1 MTQVSKKFYNFVQEP
16 CVHVSVVLH
25 NNVDIRS
32 AVEFLKKSKQMTKLE
47 LVKSKVNFS
56 HNIMTLATSL
66 VIRTVIEYCPNVR
79 ELLMPSIT
87 KSWVM
92 DGLCFN
98 MFTNSGT

>member
-1 MTQVSKKFYNFVQEP
+1 
-16 CVHVSVVLH
+16 
-25 NNVDIRS
+25 
-32 AVEFLKKSKQMTKLE
+32 MTKLE
-47 LVKSKVNFS
+47 LVKSKLNSS